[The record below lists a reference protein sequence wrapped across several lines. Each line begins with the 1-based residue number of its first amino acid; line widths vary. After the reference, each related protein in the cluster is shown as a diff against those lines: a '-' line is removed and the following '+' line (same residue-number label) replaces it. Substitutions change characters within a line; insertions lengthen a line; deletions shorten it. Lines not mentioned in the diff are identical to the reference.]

1 MLPNLKFVVCG
12 ILFCVLLFAAAGTG
26 VILPDSRTRIGEMPE
41 VGRPMMQR
49 SMADVPAQAQVYM
62 MTAAR
67 RSDELERLRDPAAA
81 KTAST
86 QPEPDPP
93 RPDTL
98 KPDTL
103 KPNTLT
109 PDLLQQ
115 DLPKPDVAATAAS
128 DDAKVVKPP
137 VNPTPNGAPGEGG
150 AASVEAPPA
159 SPAPPTEPS
168 RDDRTDDAALPRQ
181 VAAATP
187 EATEESERPRFAS
200 VPMPMPRP
208 VFSGVRRQLR
218 MAHRRHRFPQQ
229 YGTAVPA
236 VTASPAATAT
246 PGVVT
251 GYTPPSEATSR

>member
-1 MLPNLKFVVCG
+1 LHMLPNLKFVVCG

-62 MTAAR
+62 MTATR

-81 KTAST
+81 ETAAT
-86 QPEPDPP
+86 QPDPDLP

-103 KPNTLT
+103 T
-109 PDLLQQ
+109 PDLPQQ

-128 DDAKVVKPP
+128 DDAKVANPP
-137 VNPTPNGAPGEGG
+137 VNPTPDGAPGEGG

-159 SPAPPTEPS
+159 TPAPPTEPS
-168 RDDRTDDAALPRQ
+168 RDGRTDDAALPRQ
-181 VAAATP
+181 VAAAAP

-200 VPMPMPRP
+200 VPLPMPRP
-208 VFSGVRRQLR
+208 VFNGVRRQLR
-218 MAHRRHRFPQQ
+218 IVHRRHRFPQQ
-229 YGTAVPA
+229 YGTAVPGA
-236 VTASPAATAT
+236 TASPAATAT